1 MLGGRKKKRK
11 CLGQKKVPEVK
22 GLLEFL
28 TEHFCN
34 KWETS
39 VFEISGLKL
48 HIVLIKLKKNIPIQ
62 VYNRNNSILIH
73 MFFLLFPGDF
83 SRDVFDGFSSRTDV
97 EIKPMV
103 PKRCIC
109 LQGSCDCC
117 FDSLILDTSSVI
129 FY

>member
-1 MLGGRKKKRK
+1 MLEKKKCIGKNGTR
-11 CLGQKKVPEVK
+11 GQWITCVSD
-22 GLLEFL
+22 
-28 TEHFCN
+28 TESSCN
-34 KWETS
+34 KRETP

-48 HIVLIKLKKNIPIQ
+48 HIVLIKLKKTYQYRYTIETIQ
-62 VYNRNNSILIH
+62 YRSICS
-73 MFFLLFPGDF
+73 FLLFPGDF

-117 FDSLILDTSSVI
+117 FDKS
-129 FY
+129 